1 MMFRRR
7 PPDRELETLAARLQ
21 AIPRPPIQAG
31 VVQRARV
38 RVLSATHSGA
48 PQRRLIPRLVLA
60 SALAALLATGGAGA
74 ALAAPSALPGDPLYG
89 LKRFEEHV
97 QLALARTAGEAEAV
111 RQQHKATRAK
121 EAQALEARQ
130 RGPTGRDGAPESS
143 ASPAVGPPR
152 PHRR

>member
-97 QLALARTAGEAEAV
+97 QLAL
-111 RQQHKATRAK
+111 RQQHEATRAK

-130 RGPTGRDGAPESS
+130 RGTTGRDGAPESS
-143 ASPAVGPPR
+143 ASPPPGPPR